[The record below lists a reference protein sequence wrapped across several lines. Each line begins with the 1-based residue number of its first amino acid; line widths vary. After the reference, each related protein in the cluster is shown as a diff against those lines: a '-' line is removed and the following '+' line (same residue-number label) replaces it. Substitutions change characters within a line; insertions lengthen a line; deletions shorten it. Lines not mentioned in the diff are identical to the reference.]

1 MARRAAVVA
10 HQRQALILQ
19 PGVVHVIR
27 VLVAFVVVLAGE
39 QVAGDI
45 ARLVLGEAQAR
56 HGSHLLHLQFVAV
69 VGTLAVLQ
77 VEHVGQAL
85 APIVFGGEV
94 LLFESAIGC
103 GALPRIVYPAH
114 QVIVVGLLAFA
125 AQVGGESAALF
136 GRIFSHGVA
145 GHATAGLEGFL
156 ASRRVAGLLLRQLGL
171 PAGLPKERRNR

>member
-10 HQRQALILQ
+10 HQRQALIPQ

-27 VLVAFVVVLAGE
+27 VMVARVVVLAGE

-45 ARLVLGEAQAR
+45 ARFVLRQAQAR

-69 VGTLAVLQ
+69 VGALAVLQ
-77 VEHVGQAL
+77 VEDVGKAL
-85 APIVFGGEV
+85 ALVVFGGEV
-94 LLFESAIGC
+94 LLLESAIGRR
-103 GALPRIVYPAH
+103 ALPWIVHPAH

-125 AQVGGESAALF
+125 AQVGAEGAALF
-136 GRIFSHGVA
+136 GRAFAHGVA

-156 ASRRVAGLLLRQLGL
+156 AARRVAGLLRRQLGL
-171 PAGLPKERRNR
+171 H